1 MKLNEFGYL
10 AQLPGEEREQDWI
23 RMRLG
28 TLSVREGITL
38 AAAAQTD
45 PPEDAAQAINQLQSL
60 DEYRVLLDAG
70 SYEAL
75 GRRYLL
81 NDTRM
86 PMDALPF
93 ADLEAVGRQY
103 EDKHPGLFIGSC
115 YVQYPDTPPVP
126 VYRPGMALPAD
137 DGWSVKLKIA
147 SSAVPEGVWLRLPGL
162 DEYGDESSTEEAL
175 ALRELR
181 VKRWNECALVDAQCV
196 LPEAGDLMAQYS
208 GNAADLIYDGVQLGF
223 VLGEKGQ
230 GSPRFMHRYAA
241 ALALEG
247 CHDLR
252 LALDISQNLK
262 CYDWEQRADLEA
274 SGMALLMDK
283 GVSEELIRASGID
296 LAGYKAHLLEQEGY
310 TSTADGW
317 GYIRRNAK
325 EFCYQFSAPAQPQEE
340 PGMAMQ

>member
-1 MKLNEFGYL
+1 MKLKEFDYL
-10 AQLPGEEREQDWI
+10 AQLPGAEREQDWI

-38 AAAAQTD
+38 AAAAQAD

-93 ADLEAVGRQY
+93 TDLEAVGRQY
-103 EDKHPGLFIGSC
+103 EEKHPGLFIGSC
-115 YVQYPDTPPVP
+115 YVQYPDTPPEP
-126 VYRPGMALPAD
+126 IYRPGTALPAD
-137 DGWSVKLKIA
+137 EDWSVKVKMA
-147 SSAVPEGVWLRLPGL
+147 SLAVPEGVWLRLPGPL
-162 DEYGDESSTEEAL
+162 EDGCEDTLEEVL

-181 VKRWNECALVDAQCV
+181 VKRWDECALVDAQCV

-208 GNAADLIYDGVQLGF
+208 GTVADLLYDGTQLGY
-223 VLGEKGQ
+223 VLEQKCQ
-230 GSPRFMHRYAA
+230 GSPHFMERYAA

-247 CHDLR
+247 CQNLK
-252 LALDISQNLK
+252 LVLDISQNLN
-262 CYDWEQRADLEA
+262 CYDWMQRAGLEE
-274 SGMALLMDK
+274 SGRQELLNL
-283 GVSEELIRASGID
+283 GVTEDQIRTCGID
-296 LAGYKAHLLEQEGY
+296 LAGYKAHLLEKEGY
-310 TSTADGW
+310 TPTADGW
-317 GYIRRNAK
+317 GFIRRNNN
-325 EFCYQFSAPAQPQEE
+325 EFYYQFSTSAQTQEE
-340 PGMAMQ
+340 PGMEMQ

>member
-1 MKLNEFGYL
+1 M
-10 AQLPGEEREQDWI
+10 
-23 RMRLG
+23 
-28 TLSVREGITL
+28 
-38 AAAAQTD
+38 
-45 PPEDAAQAINQLQSL
+45 
-60 DEYRVLLDAG
+60 
-70 SYEAL
+70 
-75 GRRYLL
+75 
-81 NDTRM
+81 
-86 PMDALPF
+86 
-93 ADLEAVGRQY
+93 
-103 EDKHPGLFIGSC
+103 
-115 YVQYPDTPPVP
+115 
-126 VYRPGMALPAD
+126 
-137 DGWSVKLKIA
+137 
-147 SSAVPEGVWLRLPGL
+147 
-162 DEYGDESSTEEAL
+162 
-175 ALRELR
+175 
-181 VKRWNECALVDAQCV
+181 DAQCV

-208 GNAADLIYDGVQLGF
+208 GNVADLIYDGVQLGF

-325 EFCYQFSAPAQPQEE
+325 EFCYQFSVPAQPQEE